1 MEEQEKRVDEVNQS
15 EVEVM
20 LEPLNYGSN
29 HDEES
34 RIKSPGFGYGLFL
47 VALYFY
53 SSLVLLSILLS
64 MP

>member
-1 MEEQEKRVDEVNQS
+1 MYGRTRKRVDEVNQS

-47 VALYFY
+47 VAYTF
-53 SSLVLLSILLS
+53 I
-64 MP
+64 PR

>member
-1 MEEQEKRVDEVNQS
+1 
-15 EVEVM
+15 M

-47 VALYFY
+47 VTYTFIPL
-53 SSLVLLSILLS
+53 LVLLSILLS